1 MEYTYEV
8 DDQNKVTITQTGT
21 VRASTFRNTISQF
34 NFPHNWMPWTKED
47 AEQWAE
53 VTIQAI
59 KDNGDIYVAPVYD
72 PNEQKAAYLAAK
84 AALEA

>member
-1 MEYTYEV
+1 MEYTYEI

-21 VRASTFRNTISQF
+21 DGVVTFRNTAIQLHS
-34 NFPHNWMPWTKED
+34 PSSGAPWTKEE

-53 VTIQAI
+53 TTIQTM
-59 KDNGDIYVAPVYD
+59 KDNGDVFVTPTH
-72 PNEQKAAYLAAK
+72 NK

>member
-21 VRASTFRNTISQF
+21 VRASTFRNTMSQP
-34 NFPHNWMPWTKED
+34 NSPTDGTPWTKEE

-53 VTIQAI
+53 TTIQAM
-59 KDNGDIYVAPVYD
+59 KDNGDVYVAPVYD
-72 PNEQKAAYLAAK
+72 PDEVIAAYKAAK
-84 AALEA
+84 EASA

>member
-21 VRASTFRNTISQF
+21 VRASTFRNTLTQPNS
-34 NFPHNWMPWTKED
+34 PSGGAPWTKEE

-53 VTIQAI
+53 TAIQAM
-59 KDNGDIYVAPVYD
+59 KDNGDVFNTPII
-72 PNEQKAAYLAAK
+72 
-84 AALEA
+84 

>member
-8 DDQNKVTITQTGT
+8 DDNNKVTIIQTGT
-21 VRASTFRNTISQF
+21 TGVTTLRNTLSQP
-34 NFPHNWMPWTKED
+34 NSPSDGTTWTKEE

-53 VTIQAI
+53 TTIQTM
-59 KDNGDIYVAPVYD
+59 KDNGDVFATPTH
-72 PNEQKAAYLAAK
+72 NK